1 MWLGKVDPCETL
13 IEVRNSDPHR
23 DALVA
28 VIMQW
33 ENHFGVGSVY
43 TVQEIIERA
52 VNTPSFYTAL
62 INVAASRSGQV
73 VSNVN
78 LGRWLKRVQ
87 GKIVNGL
94 TLLQSGNAF
103 GLSAME
109 INATLSLRWG

>member
-1 MWLGKVDPCETL
+1 MRW
-13 IEVRNSDPHR
+13 
-23 DALVA
+23 A

-33 ENHFGVGSVY
+33 EKHFGVNSSH

-94 TLLQSGNAF
+94 TLLEAGNVH
-103 GLSAME
+103 GYLQWKLM
-109 INATLSLRWG
+109 RR

>member
-1 MWLGKVDPCETL
+1 MRW
-13 IEVRNSDPHR
+13 
-23 DALVA
+23 A

-33 ENHFGVGSVY
+33 EKHFGVNSSH

-62 INVAASRSGQV
+62 INVAASRSGQM

-103 GLSAME
+103 GYPQWKL
-109 INATLSLRWG
+109 IQR